1 MLVKGTITVKGG
13 PEGAGEAARQR
24 DKRKKRSK
32 NFVLKDSA
40 PFTHCISKKNNTQI
54 VNVKDLDVVI
64 PMYKYQ
70 L

>member
-32 NFVLKDSA
+32 NFVLKDCA
-40 PFTHCISKKNNTQI
+40 PFTHCINKKNNTQI

>member
-1 MLVKGTITVKGG
+1 MLFKGTITVKGG
-13 PEGAGEAARQR
+13 PEGAGEAARQK

-32 NFVLKDSA
+32 NYVLKNCA
-40 PFTHCISKKNNTQI
+40 PFTHCISKIHNTQI
-54 VNVKDLDVVI
+54 VNVKDLGVVI